1 MKNGRKWI
9 IPAFILLL
17 AIVVVGILWIG
28 KIGPFAPETP
38 AAPEGE
44 AFAVG
49 VLQFVEHPALDAST
63 EFFLKALA
71 DNGLVDG
78 ENLKV
83 TVLNP
88 SADSGAMQL
97 MSDQLATG
105 GNNLLLGVA
114 TPAVQA
120 LAAKTDEIPI
130 LGVAVTDYVG
140 AGLIV
145 SNEAPGINISG
156 TTDMNP
162 IDRQID
168 LLLQLVPDAK
178 TVGICYASNE
188 VNSQIQADIA
198 KAELE
203 KRGVAVEIKM
213 ASAIGDV
220 QQTIESLMGKVD
232 AMYIPTDNLMASAA
246 AVLTDIT
253 VANKVPVIVGEGN
266 QVQGGGLATVGLNYE
281 KMGYQTGMMALRI
294 LKDGAN
300 PAEMPIEA
308 SAEVDFYV
316 NTTTAELLGI
326 TIPQEILDAA
336 VIFE

>member
-1 MKNGRKWI
+1 M
-9 IPAFILLL
+9 LLL
-17 AIVVVGILWIG
+17 FSAGGALATDTVYSVGI
-28 KIGPFAPETP
+28 
-38 AAPEGE
+38 
-44 AFAVG
+44 
-49 VLQFVEHPALDAST
+49 LQFVEHPALDAAT

-71 DNGLVDG
+71 DNGLVEG
-78 ENLKV
+78 ENLRV

-88 SADSGAMQL
+88 SADSGTMQL
-97 MSDQLATG
+97 MSDQLASG
-105 GNNLLLGVA
+105 DNMLLLGVA

-120 LAAKTDEIPI
+120 LSAQTDQIPI

-162 IDRQID
+162 IDRQVE

-178 TVGICYASNE
+178 TVGICFASNE

-198 KAELE
+198 QAELE
-203 KRGVAVEIKM
+203 KQGIAVEIRM

-220 QQTIESLMGKVD
+220 QQTVESLMGIVD
-232 AMYIPTDNLMASAA
+232 AIYIPTDNLMASAA
-246 AVLTDIT
+246 AVVTDVT
-253 VANKVPVIVGEGN
+253 VANQVPVIVGEGN

-281 KMGYQTGMMALRI
+281 KMGYQTGLMALRI
-294 LKDGAN
+294 LLEGAN

-308 SAEVDFYV
+308 SAEVDLYI
-316 NTTTAELLGI
+316 NTVTASLLGI
-326 TIPQEILDAA
+326 DIPQEMLDVA
-336 VIFE
+336 VLFEE